1 MPASRNLAVTHWG
14 DEFRRILAERRRR
27 RQRAICGTIAIA
39 AASLTLTVPWKPP
52 VLLVWNVSA
61 SAPVGLYRVR
71 ANEPVKKGD
80 MVIAW
85 TPKVARRLAAA
96 RRYVPLNVPLVKRVA
111 ARAGDRVCAVGKTI
125 GINGRRVALR
135 LKTDA
140 AGRPMPWWFG
150 CRKLRTGEYFLLMG
164 RPDSFDGRYF
174 GFSDERDLVG
184 RAVLLWAKPA
194 KGFNGG

>member
-1 MPASRNLAVTHWG
+1 
-14 DEFRRILAERRRR
+14 
-27 RQRAICGTIAIA
+27 
-39 AASLTLTVPWKPP
+39 

-194 KGFNGG
+194 KGSNGG